1 MARTRS
7 PNYDAIQGMI
17 LDRSA
22 HLFATKGYAA
32 TSINDI
38 AEACACSKSRLYHY
52 FGAKEDI
59 LAAMLIDH
67 VGKLA
72 EKYQTIIAEHEDE
85 TARLYA
91 LIRYSLSVYT
101 SSRDK
106 HVVLLTCMDFLA
118 DDVHEL
124 VVSKERE
131 MVRALQ
137 QIFASL
143 RPDMQGESSAHR
155 MDAMLFFGM
164 INWTY
169 SWFNA
174 NGRMNYEDLANRAV
188 SIFLD
193 GYRNF
198 SLPPR

>member
-1 MARTRS
+1 LARTRS

-22 HLFATKGYAA
+22 QLFATKGYAA

-59 LAAMLIDH
+59 LSAMLLDH
-67 VGKLA
+67 VGRLA
-72 EKYQTIIAEHEDE
+72 ERYQTIIAENEDE
-85 TARLYA
+85 TARLHA

-118 DDVHEL
+118 DDAHDL

-137 QIFASL
+137 QIFAGL
-143 RPDMQGESSAHR
+143 RPDQHRETDASR

-169 SWFNA
+169 SWFDP
-174 NGRMNYEDLANRAV
+174 NGTMDYEDLANRAV

-198 SLPPR
+198 SIQLR